1 MTRLLEILIS
11 LLIVAVLFVVV
22 GVLLPSERNLVEKVE
37 TNRRQTIVFDTLNS
51 FRRFDDWHPLVLR
64 DPRMQLKISGPES
77 GVGARLDYSSDNSN
91 VGSGSWEIV
100 NSEPRDRVDFELQ
113 DHRRGRDK
121 RTSFVLRPT
130 GRAGRNI
137 EITQSYHVA
146 YGWDLIGRY
155 AGLYVSRNVGDDMQL
170 GLRRLSNML
179 ASVPNVDYAVEG
191 TTLRNMTVEERPAE
205 DLLVVK
211 AGAVERNNQVIQ
223 ESMKSNMEWINRT
236 MATNDLE
243 AAGPMRIV
251 STELGR
257 DTYTFDVVQPVRRQ
271 GDDDDNGDNGDDE
284 DQQDED
290 QVADEEG
297 EEGEEGDAPAER
309 KLDNTPVPVV
319 AAQGEE
325 LEVETMGPVE
335 YVRSEPTLV
344 AKARYTG
351 YMAELENVRNALR
364 AWAMTQGYEAI
375 GRPYESYIRGVDDS
389 FTENGEYEVFWNL
402 KQ

>member
-51 FRRFDDWHPLVLR
+51 FRRFDDWHPIVLR
-64 DPRMQLKISGPES
+64 DPRIQLKISGPES
-77 GVGARLDYSSDNSN
+77 GVGARLDYSSDNPN
-91 VGSGSWEIV
+91 IGSGSWEIV
-100 NSEPRDRVDFELQ
+100 GSEPRERVDIAIQ
-113 DHRRGRDK
+113 NDRRGHDK

-130 GRAGRNI
+130 GRGGRNV
-137 EITQSYHVA
+137 EITQTYHVA

-179 ASVPNVDYAVEG
+179 ASVPNVDYAIEG
-191 TTLRNMTVEERPAE
+191 TTLRNMEIEERPAE

-211 AGAVERNNQVIQ
+211 AGAIERNNQVIQ

-236 MATNDLE
+236 MAANDLE

-257 DTYTFDVVQPVRRQ
+257 DTYTFEVVQPVRREGSGDEADD
-271 GDDDDNGDNGDDE
+271 GDDAAEQEE
-284 DQQDED
+284 DQA
-290 QVADEEG
+290 ADEA
-297 EEGEEGDAPAER
+297 GEEGDAPAER

-325 LEVETMGPVE
+325 LEVETLGPVE
-335 YVRSEPTLV
+335 YVRTEPTLV

-364 AWAMTQGYEAI
+364 AWAMTQGYEPI
-375 GRPYESYIRGVDDS
+375 GRPYESYIGGIDES
-389 FTENGEYEVFWNL
+389 FTANGEYEVFWNL